1 MSVRKKVSNRLL
13 LLLGV
18 ESPRTKSPFLTFR
31 FLTPLVS
38 HIKHVFMFQS
48 FPWRSFSLFSGEFC
62 DNLRFLAFFAKC
74 LMQKSE
80 YVVPAQCMF
89 TRHTMQ

>member
-18 ESPRTKSPFLTFR
+18 KSPRIKNPFLTF
-31 FLTPLVS
+31 FIFTPLVS
-38 HIKHVFMFQS
+38 HIKHVFMFQN
-48 FPWRSFSLFSGEFC
+48 FPWRSFALFSGEFC

-74 LMQKSE
+74 LMQKCE
-80 YVVPAQCMF
+80 YVVPAQCIF
-89 TRHTMQ
+89 TWQTMQ